1 MADLIAKL
9 LGVAVLAAV
18 LAVAAAGCGGGSQPR
33 TTTRESAAGAPKCT
47 LSAKQQQVIVHAERM
62 IVRMHRLDE
71 TLKTS
76 HEHGPMKLELLLNR
90 FLLTVG
96 ALPVDDRALLIR
108 KAKSA
113 VGLCRDCFD
122 ALEAEEPAIETR
134 LGGSPCKPGP

>member
-1 MADLIAKL
+1 M
-9 LGVAVLAAV
+9 LGVVALAAM
-18 LAVAAAGCGGGSQPR
+18 LAAAAAGCGGGSQPR
-33 TTTRESAAGAPKCT
+33 TTTRASAAGPPKCT
-47 LSAKQQQVIVHAERM
+47 LSAKQHRVIVRAQQM
-62 IVRMHRLDE
+62 IVRMHHLDE
-71 TLKTS
+71 TLQTS

-96 ALPVDDRALLIR
+96 TLPVDDRALLIR